1 MVRFRV
7 QVYYASKGETL
18 FKNVKI
24 VTIMLEEFVMKVK
37 RAIITVELVDESR
50 ENPNGKIVQ
59 EMIKWFREDAIS
71 APWIKEIKKVVVQEA

>member
-1 MVRFRV
+1 M
-7 QVYYASKGETL
+7 
-18 FKNVKI
+18 